1 MFGLTEYQM
10 NQLRTWARTH
20 VRTGYMS
27 VEEMEE
33 TMQIQADAFE
43 TETCEREIR
52 HEARSAIIDAIDT
65 LVAEQK
71 LWPLL
76 TDVDRLDLA
85 FEQLDDAGII
95 ARQSFSDCSDHAGHE
110 ITAEVFDY
118 YDLNRDVRGF
128 VYFHEEATTDALE
141 TGILYLSFGSVD
153 DADFESDREVL
164 AIGGEVTERLKAV
177 GLDVRW
183 DARAGGAIAVHL
195 NWQKRWDRPVPS
207 PLKRSPF

>member
-1 MFGLTEYQM
+1 MFRLTANQM
-10 NQLRTWARTH
+10 NQLRKWANTH
-20 VRTGYMS
+20 VRAGFMS
-27 VEEMEE
+27 AEEIEE
-33 TMQIQADAFE
+33 SLLIQADVFD
-43 TETCEREIR
+43 TDSREQDIR
-52 HEARSAIIDAIDT
+52 CEARSAIIDAVGALT
-65 LVAEQK
+65 VEQRR
-71 LWPLL
+71 WPVL

-95 ARQSFSDCSDHAGHE
+95 ARQNFSDNSENAGHE

-118 YDLNRDVRGF
+118 YDLDRDVRGF
-128 VYFHEEATTDALE
+128 VYFHEDATAEAIE

-177 GLDVRW
+177 GLDAKW
-183 DARAGGAIAVHL
+183 DAKAGGAIAVNL
-195 NWQKRWDRPVPS
+195 DWKKRWDRPVPR